1 MASFHTQV
9 KLDGFDQKAF
19 QLTWNLTAGIVAADI
34 GKALSINSAAANTL
48 KLAAD
53 GDVIVGRLMTVEART
68 TEGTLV
74 GTCEHLF
81 AALLPIK
88 AGLTAGAVVAVGSNV
103 IGAGAG
109 EIKATTA
116 AAGLPFV
123 AEVRGS
129 FAVVIKF

>member
-1 MASFHTQV
+1 MSVFHTQV

-19 QLTWNLTAGIVAADI
+19 QLTWNLASGIVAADI
-34 GKALSINSAAANTL
+34 GKALSQSTVANTL

-53 GDVIVGRLMTVEART
+53 GDTIVGRLMTVEART

-74 GTCEHLF
+74 GTCEHKF

-88 AGLTAGAVVAVGSNV
+88 AGLADAAVVAIGSSV

-116 AAGLPFV
+116 NPGLPFV
-123 AEVRGS
+123 AEVRGA

>member
-1 MASFHTQV
+1 MFHTQV

-19 QLTWNLTAGIVAADI
+19 QLTWNLASGIVAADI
-34 GKALSINSAAANTL
+34 GKALSVGAAANTL

-103 IGAGAG
+103 VGAGAG